1 MEALADPAGG
11 PGPGSGAGGVRR
23 GVSDIA
29 WHPDN
34 ATRLIT
40 ASEDDSQPVIML
52 WDFRNARAPERIL
65 QGHERGVLSVSWCPQ
80 DPELLISCGKDNRT
94 LVWNPSSGDILGQLP
109 LQTIGPSSL
118 PGTRATLIHSQLPT
132 TAARSLSTLSNR

>member
-1 MEALADPAGG
+1 
-11 PGPGSGAGGVRR
+11 
-23 GVSDIA
+23 VSDFA

-34 ATRLIT
+34 VSFHIPILRRNLTRLDQATRLIT

-52 WDFRNARAPERIL
+52 WDLRNARAPERIL

-94 LVWNPSSGDILGQLP
+94 LVWNPSSGEILGQV
-109 LQTIGPSSL
+109 
-118 PGTRATLIHSQLPT
+118 R
-132 TAARSLSTLSNR
+132 